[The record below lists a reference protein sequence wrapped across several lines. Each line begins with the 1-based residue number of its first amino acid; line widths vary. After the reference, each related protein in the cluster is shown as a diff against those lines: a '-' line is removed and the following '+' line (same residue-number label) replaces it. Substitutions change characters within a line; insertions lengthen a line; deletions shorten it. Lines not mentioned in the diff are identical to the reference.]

1 MKILLTLILAV
12 FTVGFFSIVVLRDH
26 ESSDRSIS
34 TGVSAEANEFTLL
47 EDVDLLSGTET
58 PFEPPQSPDEF
69 HAIQSDVQTDVR
81 INLVSEESQFLD
93 ADLAIWESHEDD
105 EGALN
110 IGDDL
115 DADGWGYVPG
125 NLTEVVEIG
134 EFIDVEAATP

>member
-1 MKILLTLILAV
+1 MKTLALIIAV
-12 FTVGFFSIVVLRDH
+12 FMVGILSVVALRD
-26 ESSDRSIS
+26 EGCSDHLIS

-93 ADLAIWESHEDD
+93 ADLAIWESNEDD
-105 EGALN
+105 EEALN

-115 DADGWGYVPG
+115 DADGPGDGFG

-134 EFIDVEAATP
+134 EFIDVEAMP

>member
-1 MKILLTLILAV
+1 MRTLYALSIAV
-12 FTVGFFSIVVLRDH
+12 IAVGFLSVVTLRD
-26 ESSDRSIS
+26 EGCSDHLIS
-34 TGVSAEANEFTLL
+34 TVVSAEANEFTLL

-81 INLVSEESQFLD
+81 IDLVGEESQHLN

-105 EGALN
+105 QEPLN

-115 DADGWGYVPG
+115 DPDGPGDVFG
-125 NLTEVVEIG
+125 NLTEGVEIG
-134 EFIDVEAATP
+134 EFIDVEATP